1 MHTTLT
7 LYTLPS
13 CVQCTLTKRALDN
26 TGLPYNVIDL
36 TQDDIAAEY
45 VRSLGHTTAPIVTIG
60 DAHWSGFRPDL
71 IAAIAAARGTT
82 TEGRPVIA
90 SRPGRGGWNE

>member
-13 CVQCTLTKRALDN
+13 CMQCTLTKRALDN
-26 TGLPYNVIDL
+26 AGLSYDVIDL
-36 TQDDIAAEY
+36 TQDDIATEY
-45 VRSLGHTTAPIVTIG
+45 VRSLGHTTAPVVTVG

-71 IAAIAAARGTT
+71 ITAIAATRSTT
-82 TEGRPVIA
+82 TE
-90 SRPGRGGWNE
+90 SRPATASAPAKGWSE

>member
-13 CVQCTLTKRALDN
+13 CMQCTLTKRALDN
-26 TGLPYNVIDL
+26 AGLPYNVIDL
-36 TQDDIAAEY
+36 SQDDIAAEY
-45 VRSLGHTTAPIVTIG
+45 VRSLGHTTAPIVTVG

-71 IAAIAAARGTT
+71 ITAITTARGTT
-82 TEGRPVIA
+82 TE
-90 SRPGRGGWNE
+90 SRPATTGGPGKGWSE

>member
-1 MHTTLT
+1 MPTPLT

-13 CVQCTLTKRALDN
+13 CMQCTLTKRALDN

-36 TQDDIAAEY
+36 SQDDIAAEY
-45 VRSLGHTTAPIVTIG
+45 VRSLGHTTAPVVTIG

-71 IAAIAAARGTT
+71 ITAIATARGTT
-82 TEGRPVIA
+82 TQ
-90 SRPGRGGWNE
+90 SRPANSSAPAKEWSE